1 MYNDFNARGDKPRE
15 GGRDRLRQ
23 TPRDQQKLTDRE
35 VPLGLSRTPAAIHAW
50 LDGDAPEASV
60 RQGETVRHVEFWN
73 ALSAEVAVR
82 RDMRTPTGL
91 QEAIMA
97 ALPATTP
104 RVITPWWSRPMEMSP
119 AALATAAAG
128 LLALG
133 AAIGAT
139 ITAR

>member
-1 MYNDFNARGDKPRE
+1 MFNDSNPRGDTQRE

-23 TPRDQQKLTDRE
+23 TPRDEQKLTDRE

-60 RQGETVRHVEFWN
+60 RQGETVRHVDFWH
-73 ALSAEVAVR
+73 ALSAETAVR

-97 ALPATTP
+97 SLPATTP

-119 AALATAAAG
+119 AALAAAAAG

-139 ITAR
+139 INTR